1 MDLGLKDKTALVT
14 GGSHGIGR
22 ASAISLAA
30 DGAKVAIVAR
40 NLDGLEEGASDIEEK
55 TGHRPLI
62 FQADCTS
69 LEEVTRMFRESAAA
83 LGGLDI
89 LVNSTGETRGG
100 HLMDLTEED
109 WELSMGSKL
118 QTQVRCCKGAVP
130 LMRSRG
136 GGCIV
141 NVIGN
146 RGKHPAGDSLTV
158 GAANAALVNFTVALG
173 QDEGPNNIR
182 VVGVSPAPVVTRR
195 QNRAMEKRA
204 KALGISVE
212 EARKLRLVDIPLGR
226 AARPDEIGDVVA
238 FAASARASFITGTV
252 IYVDGG
258 STPCV

>member
-1 MDLGLKDKTALVT
+1 MDLGLRDKTALVT

-22 ASAISLAA
+22 ASAVSLA
-30 DGAKVAIVAR
+30 DEGARVAIVAR
-40 NLDGLEEGASDIEEK
+40 NLDGLEEGASDIEKK

-62 FQADCTS
+62 FQADCTKP
-69 LEEVTRMFRESAAA
+69 EEVTRMFKEAAAA

-100 HLMDLTEED
+100 HLMDLSEED

-118 QTQVRCCKGAVP
+118 HTQIRCCKEAVP

-146 RGKHPAGDSLTV
+146 RGKHPAGESLTV
-158 GAANAALVNFTVALG
+158 GAANAALTNFTVALG
-173 QDEGPNNIR
+173 QDEGSNNIR

-195 QNRAMEKRA
+195 QLGAMEKRA
-204 KALGISVE
+204 KALGIPLE
-212 EARKLRLVDIPLGR
+212 EATKLRLADIPLGR
-226 AARPDEIGDVVA
+226 AARPEEVGDVVA
-238 FAASARASFITGTV
+238 FAASDRAGFITGTV

-258 STPCV
+258 STPSV

>member
-22 ASAISLAA
+22 ASAISLAD
-30 DGAKVAIVAR
+30 DGARVAIVAR
-40 NLDGLEEGASDIEEK
+40 NLDGLEEGAADIEKK

-62 FQADCTS
+62 FQADCTNF
-69 LEEVTRMFRESAAA
+69 EEVTRMFQKAADA

-89 LVNSTGETRGG
+89 LINSTGETRGG
-100 HLMDLTEED
+100 HLMDLSEED
-109 WELSMGSKL
+109 WQLSMGSKL
-118 QTQVRCCKGAVP
+118 QTQVRCCKEAVP

-158 GAANAALVNFTVALG
+158 GAANAALANFTVALG
-173 QDEGPNNIR
+173 QDEAPNNIR

-212 EARKLRLVDIPLGR
+212 EARKLRLVDVPLGR
-226 AARPDEIGDVVA
+226 AARPEEIGDVVA

-258 STPCV
+258 STPGV